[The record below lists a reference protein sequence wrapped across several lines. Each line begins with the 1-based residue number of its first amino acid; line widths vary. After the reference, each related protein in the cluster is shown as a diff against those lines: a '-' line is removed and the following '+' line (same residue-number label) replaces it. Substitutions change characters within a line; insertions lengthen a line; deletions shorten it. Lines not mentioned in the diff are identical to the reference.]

1 MNEYNGL
8 LDPVLT
14 ELLGPVDEETTAAIT
29 GVCDDALQAV
39 LGHARAQATQADLA
53 LMTRIAPWVWD
64 LARGLQ
70 FQARTGAGDPPT
82 DGLLGL
88 LASRPL
94 TEPQVQQFAAS
105 VDVSVMLTLSH
116 LTDQILGLGS
126 AARNP
131 AANDCA
137 APWLAALKL
146 GYRVG
151 LVLELLRLT
160 RPG

>member
-1 MNEYNGL
+1 ML

-14 ELLGPVDEETTAAIT
+14 SLLGPVDDEASAAIN
-29 GVCDDALQAV
+29 GICDEALHAV
-39 LGHARAQATQADLA
+39 LGHARAQATRADPA
-53 LMTRIAPWVWD
+53 LMTRIAPWARD

-70 FQARTGAGDPPT
+70 FQAQTGAGDPPT
-82 DGLLGL
+82 EGL
-88 LASRPL
+88 LALLSSQPL
-94 TEPQVQQFAAS
+94 TGPQVRQFAET
-105 VDVSVMLTLSH
+105 VDLSVMLTLSH
-116 LTDQILGLGS
+116 LTDQVLGPGS

-131 AANDCA
+131 AANDSA

>member
-1 MNEYNGL
+1 VNEHGGL
-8 LDPVLT
+8 LDPVLI
-14 ELLGPVDEETTAAIT
+14 ELLGPVDEETAAAIT
-29 GVCDDALQAV
+29 GICDDALHAV
-39 LGHARAQATQADLA
+39 LGPVPIQDAPVLLTRA
-53 LMTRIAPWVWD
+53 APWVRD

-82 DGLLGL
+82 DGLVAL

-94 TEPQVQQFAAS
+94 SDPQVRQFAETVDLS
-105 VDVSVMLTLSH
+105 VVLTLSH
-116 LTDQILGLGS
+116 LTDQVLGPGS
-126 AARNP
+126 GARNP
-131 AANDCA
+131 VANDTA

>member
-1 MNEYNGL
+1 MNAHNGL
-8 LDPVLT
+8 LDPVLI
-14 ELLGPVDEETTAAIT
+14 ELLGPVDVETTAAIT
-29 GVCDDALQAV
+29 GICDDALHAV
-39 LGHARAQATQADLA
+39 LGPAHTQDTPN
-53 LMTRIAPWVWD
+53 LMTRLAPWVRD

-70 FQARTGAGDPPT
+70 FQALTGAGDPTT
-82 DGLLGL
+82 DGLLTL
-88 LASRPL
+88 LARPPL
-94 TEPQVQQFAAS
+94 TEPQVRQFADTVDLS
-105 VDVSVMLTLSH
+105 VVLTLSH
-116 LTDQILGLGS
+116 LTDQVLGPGS

-131 AANDCA
+131 VANDTA